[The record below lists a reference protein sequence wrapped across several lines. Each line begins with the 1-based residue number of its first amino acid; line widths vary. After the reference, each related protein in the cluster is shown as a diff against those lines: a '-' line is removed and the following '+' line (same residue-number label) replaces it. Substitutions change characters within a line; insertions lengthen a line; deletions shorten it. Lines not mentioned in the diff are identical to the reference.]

1 MESLIEA
8 ASRLSQG
15 ETSSEAIVR
24 EALDRVAEREEELH
38 AFLTL
43 LPESALSEATASDLR
58 RQAGSSLGL
67 FDGIPWAAK
76 DNLLTEGVR
85 TTAASRILGDYLPPY
100 SSTAV
105 RRLEATGAIL
115 IGKTNLDEFA
125 MGSSTEYSAFGP
137 SRNPVDPSRVPG
149 GSSGGSAVAV
159 AAGMCHYALG
169 SETGGSVRQPA
180 AFCGIVGL
188 KPSYGRVSRYGL
200 IAFASSLDQ
209 IGTLTRDVGD
219 AAAVL
224 GAIAGEDPMD
234 QTASTAPVPDYLLA
248 VRQGG
253 RGLSFGVPPE
263 YLAEG
268 VADEVRAEVERAAG
282 LLERAGLTRRD
293 VSLPHTGYALDAYYI
308 IAPAE
313 ASSNLARFDGM
324 RYGPRADAEE
334 LVDAYRR
341 SRGQGFGPEVKRR
354 ILLGTY
360 VLSAGYYD
368 TYYLQAQRLRTLLRE
383 EFLRAFAQVDVLLTP
398 TTPTTAFRLGENTQ
412 DPLAMYMADALTIPA
427 NLAGLP
433 AISVPGRPVG
443 GLPVGLQ
450 VMAPPLREDLMLRA
464 AATLEEVVSR

>member
-1 MESLIEA
+1 MESLYTA
-8 ASRLSQG
+8 AGRLERG
-15 ETSSEAIVR
+15 ETSSEQLVR

-43 LPESALSEATASDLR
+43 LPEGSLEDARESDKR
-58 RQAGSSLGL
+58 RVGGHRRGL

-85 TTAASRILGDYLPPY
+85 TTAASRVLGDYLPPY

-105 RRLEATGAIL
+105 RRLDEQGAIL
-115 IGKTNLDEFA
+115 LGKTNLDEFA
-125 MGSSTEYSAFGP
+125 MGSSTEYSAYGP

-159 AAGMCHYALG
+159 AAGMCHFALG

-180 AFCGIVGL
+180 AFCGVVGV

-209 IGTLTRDVGD
+209 IGTLTRDVRD

-224 GAIAGEDPMD
+224 EAIAGGDPMD
-234 QTASTAPVPDYLLA
+234 QTSAASPVPDYLAA
-248 VRQGG
+248 VAEGG
-253 RGLSFGVPPE
+253 RALSFGVPPE
-263 YLAEG
+263 YMREG
-268 VADEVRAEVERAAG
+268 VAPEVRAEVERVAAA
-282 LLERAGLTRRD
+282 LERQGMRRRE
-293 VSLPHTGYALDAYYI
+293 VTLPHTEYALDAYYI

-313 ASSNLARFDGM
+313 ASSNLSRFDGM
-324 RYGPRADAEE
+324 RYGPRAEGQD
-334 LVDAYRR
+334 LVESYYR

-354 ILLGTY
+354 ILLGAY

-368 TYYLQAQRLRTLLRE
+368 TYYLQAQRLRTLLRQ
-383 EFLRAFAQVDVLLTP
+383 EFLRAFEQVDVLLTP

-450 VMAPPLREDLMLRA
+450 LIAPPLREDLMFAA
-464 AATLEEVVSR
+464 AATVEEVAAR

>member
-8 ASRLSQG
+8 AKRLATG
-15 ETSSEAIVR
+15 ETDSERLVR

-43 LPESALSEATASDLR
+43 LPETALADAQASDLR
-58 RQAGSSLGL
+58 RRAGSPLGL

-100 SSTAV
+100 SSSAV
-105 RRLEATGAIL
+105 LRLEERGGVL

-159 AAGMCHYALG
+159 AAGMCHFALG

-180 AFCGIVGL
+180 AFCGVVGL

-234 QTASTAPVPDYLLA
+234 QTASTAPVPDYLAA
-248 VRQGG
+248 VREGG
-253 RGLSFGVPPE
+253 RGLSFGVPGE

-268 VADEVRAEVERAAG
+268 VAPEVRAEVERAAG
-282 LLERAGLTRRD
+282 LLERQGLTRRD

-313 ASSNLARFDGM
+313 ASSNLSRFDGM
-324 RYGPRADAEE
+324 RYGPRAEAQE

-383 EFLRAFAQVDVLLTP
+383 EFLRAFSQVDVLLTP

-433 AISVPGRPVG
+433 AISVPGQPID

-464 AATLEEVVSR
+464 AATLEEVASR

>member
-1 MESLIEA
+1 MGSLLAAQERMRRGETTAEALLEESLGQVEA
-8 ASRLSQG
+8 
-15 ETSSEAIVR
+15 R
-24 EALDRVAEREEELH
+24 EGDLH

-43 LPESALSEATASDLR
+43 LPEDALAAARQSDAR
-58 RQAGSSLGL
+58 RARGAAMGPL
-67 FDGIPWAAK
+67 DGIPWAAK

-100 SSTAV
+100 SATAV
-105 RRLEATGAIL
+105 RRLEAQGAVL
-115 IGKTNLDEFA
+115 VGKANLDEFA

-137 SRNPVDPSRVPG
+137 SRNPVDPGRVPG

-159 AAGMCHYALG
+159 AAGMCHFALG

-180 AFCGIVGL
+180 AFCGVVGL

-209 IGTLTRDVGD
+209 IGTLTRDVRD
-219 AAAVL
+219 AAVVL
-224 GAIAGEDPMD
+224 AGIAGEDPFD
-234 QTASTAPVPDYLLA
+234 QTSSASPVPDYLAA
-248 VRQGG
+248 VEAGG

-263 YLAEG
+263 YLAQG
-268 VADEVRAEVERAAG
+268 VAPEVRDEVERAAG
-282 LLERAGLTRRD
+282 LLERRGLRRRE
-293 VSLPHTGYALDAYYI
+293 VSLPHTSYALDAYYI

-324 RYGPRADAEE
+324 RYGPRADGPD
-334 LVDAYRR
+334 LVQAYRQ
-341 SRGQGFGPEVKRR
+341 SRGQGFGREVKRR

-368 TYYLQAQRLRTLLRE
+368 AYYLQAQRLRTVLRD
-383 EFLRAFAQVDVLLTP
+383 EFLRAFAEVDVLLTP
-398 TTPTTAFRLGENTQ
+398 TTPTTAFRFGENTA

-433 AISVPGRPVG
+433 AISVPGRPAG

-450 VMAPPLREDLMLRA
+450 VMAPPLREDVLLQA
-464 AATLEEVVSR
+464 AAELEEAVRP

>member
-1 MESLIEA
+1 MDSLLTA
-8 ASRLSQG
+8 AARLARG
-15 ETSSEAIVR
+15 ETTAERLVSQALEQVEAR
-24 EALDRVAEREEELH
+24 EAELH

-43 LPESALSEATASDLR
+43 LPESAIEDARQSDRRRASGGAR
-58 RQAGSSLGL
+58 GL
-67 FDGIPWAAK
+67 LDGIPWAAK

-85 TTAASRILGDYLPPY
+85 TTAASRILDEYLPPY
-100 SSTAV
+100 SATAV
-105 RRLEATGAIL
+105 ERLGAQGAVL
-115 IGKTNLDEFA
+115 LGKANLDEFA

-159 AAGMCHYALG
+159 AAGMSHFALG

-180 AFCGIVGL
+180 AFCGVVGV

-209 IGTLTRDVGD
+209 IGTLTRDVRD
-219 AAAVL
+219 AALVL

-234 QTASTAPVPDYLLA
+234 QTTATAPVADYLA
-248 VRQGG
+248 AAQAGG
-253 RGLSFGVPPE
+253 QGLSFGVPPE
-263 YLAEG
+263 YLQEG
-268 VADEVRAEVERAAG
+268 VAPAVRDEVERAAAR
-282 LLERAGLTRRD
+282 LEAAGLRRKD
-293 VSLPHTGYALDAYYI
+293 VTLPHTSYALDAYYI

-324 RYGPRADAEE
+324 RYGPRADATE
-334 LVDAYRR
+334 LIEAYRR
-341 SRGQGFGPEVKRR
+341 SRGQGFGTEVKRR

-368 TYYLQAQRLRTLLRE
+368 TYYLQAQRLRTLLRQ
-383 EFLRAFAQVDVLLTP
+383 EFLRAFGEVDVLLTP
-398 TTPTTAFRLGENTQ
+398 TTPTTAFRFGENTQ

-433 AISVPGRPVG
+433 AISVPGRAAD

-450 VMAPPLREDLMLRA
+450 VMAPPLREDLMFRA
-464 AATLEEVVSR
+464 AATLEEVAAR

>member
-1 MESLIEA
+1 MESLSAAAARMANGEA
-8 ASRLSQG
+8 TAEQL
-15 ETSSEAIVR
+15 VR
-24 EALDRVAEREEELH
+24 EAMDRVAEREEELH

-43 LPESALSEATASDLR
+43 LPESALEDARESDRRRASG
-58 RQAGSSLGL
+58 QGHGL

-76 DNLLTEGVR
+76 DNLLTEGIR
-85 TTAASRILGDYLPPY
+85 TTAGSRILGDYLPPY

-105 RRLEATGAIL
+105 RRLDERGAVL
-115 IGKTNLDEFA
+115 LGKTNLDEFA

-159 AAGMCHYALG
+159 AAGMCHFALG

-180 AFCGIVGL
+180 AFCGVVGL

-209 IGTLTRDVGD
+209 IGTLTRDVRD

-234 QTASTAPVPDYLLA
+234 QTSSTAPVPDYLAA
-248 VRQGG
+248 VAQGG

-263 YLAEG
+263 YLREG
-268 VADEVRAEVERAAG
+268 VAPEVRAEVERVAAA
-282 LLERAGLTRRD
+282 LERQGLRRRE
-293 VSLPHTGYALDAYYI
+293 VSLPHTQYALDAYYI

-313 ASSNLARFDGM
+313 ASSNLSRFDGM
-324 RYGPRADAEE
+324 RYGPRAEAQD
-334 LVDAYRR
+334 LVEAYRR
-341 SRGQGFGPEVKRR
+341 SRGQGFGTEVKRR
-354 ILLGTY
+354 ILLGAY

-368 TYYLQAQRLRTLLRE
+368 TYYLQAQRLRTLLRQ
-383 EFLRAFAQVDVLLTP
+383 EFLRAFEQVDVLLTP
-398 TTPTTAFRLGENTQ
+398 TTPTTAFQFGENTQ

-433 AISVPGRPVG
+433 AISVPGQPIG

-450 VMAPPLREDLMLRA
+450 VMAPPLREDVMLAA
-464 AATLEEVVSR
+464 AATVEEVASR

>member
-8 ASRLSQG
+8 AKRLASG
-15 ETSSEAIVR
+15 ETDSQRLVR

-43 LPESALSEATASDLR
+43 LPETALADAQASDLR
-58 RQAGSSLGL
+58 RRSGSPLGL

-100 SSTAV
+100 SSSAV
-105 RRLEATGAIL
+105 LRLEERGGVL

-159 AAGMCHYALG
+159 AAGMCHFALG

-180 AFCGIVGL
+180 AFCGVVGL

-234 QTASTAPVPDYLLA
+234 QTASTAPVPDYLAA
-248 VRQGG
+248 VREGG
-253 RGLSFGVPPE
+253 RGLSFGVPGE

-268 VADEVRAEVERAAG
+268 VAPEVRAEVERAAG
-282 LLERAGLTRRD
+282 LLERQGLTRRD

-313 ASSNLARFDGM
+313 ASSNLSRFDGM
-324 RYGPRADAEE
+324 RYGPRAEAQE

-383 EFLRAFAQVDVLLTP
+383 EFLRAFSQVDVLLTP

-433 AISVPGRPVG
+433 AISVPGQPIG

-464 AATLEEVVSR
+464 AATLEEVASR